1 MCIENK
7 GIKDNK
13 KLKQIEKSQFYIT
26 LTREQ
31 FEREKLRKAI
41 LQTGYTIGPLRET
54 IKEESIDK

>member
-13 KLKQIEKSQFYIT
+13 KLKQIEKSEFYIT
-26 LTREQ
+26 LAREQ

-41 LQTGYTIGPLRET
+41 LQSGYTVAPIRDT
-54 IKEESIDK
+54 IKEE

>member
-13 KLKQIEKSQFYIT
+13 KLKQIEKSEFYIT
-26 LTREQ
+26 LAREQ

-41 LQTGYTIGPLRET
+41 LQSGYTIAPMRDT
-54 IKEESIDK
+54 IKEE